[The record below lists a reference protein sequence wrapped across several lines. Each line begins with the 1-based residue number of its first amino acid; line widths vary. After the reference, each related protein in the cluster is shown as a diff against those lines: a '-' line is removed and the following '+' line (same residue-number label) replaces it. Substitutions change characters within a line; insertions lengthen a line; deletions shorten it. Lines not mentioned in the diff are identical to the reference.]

1 MKQKLKKYLPF
12 VGGFFFFVLCML
24 VFIPITFPYDKLKER
39 IVATF
44 NAQQQ
49 RGTAQ
54 QELQIDELDSWWI
67 TGVKAKGIRLVSVTT
82 DPTKP
87 PSKIEIDEARARISL
102 LGLLIGN
109 KNVTFKLLGFGGTVD
124 GSFEDHGSYRAVEV
138 DLDGVDLGQIGPVRD
153 AVGLPMEGKVFG
165 QVKLTMPEGKASK
178 GNGTISLEAKDV
190 AIGDGKAKLVV
201 GMLKDGLP
209 LAKLTLGNLV
219 FNAEAREG
227 IIKITKFSAQGKDL
241 DLQGDGRIQMRELA
255 TDSNLDVSLRYKF
268 ADAYKQKNKMTEG
281 LFMAM
286 DFDPKVKKSK
296 RSDGYYAW
304 QLRGPLGKP
313 EPIPAGDGSASGA
326 GGGIFGMPPKG
337 GM

>member
-1 MKQKLKKYLPF
+1 VKERLKKILPF
-12 VGGFFFFVLCML
+12 VGYPIFYVVCLL
-24 VFIPITFPYDKLKER
+24 VFIPVTFPYDKLKER

-54 QELQIDELDSWWI
+54 QELQIDELDSWFV
-67 TGVKAKGIRLVSVTT
+67 TGIKAKGIRLTSAQP

-87 PSKIEIDEARARISL
+87 ASKIEIDEARARVSL

-109 KNVTFKLLGFGGTVD
+109 KNISFKLTGFGGKVD
-124 GSFEDHGSYRAVEV
+124 GTFEDHGSYREVEV
-138 DLDGVDLGQIGPVRD
+138 SLEGVDLGQIGPVRD
-153 AVGLPMEGKVFG
+153 AVGLPIEGKVNG
-165 QVKLTMPEGKASK
+165 LVKLNMPEGKASK
-178 GNGTISLEAKDV
+178 GNGSITLEAKDV
-190 AIGDGKAKLVV
+190 SIGDGKAKLVV

-209 LAKLTLGNLV
+209 LAKLTLGTLT

-227 IIKITKFSAQGKDL
+227 IIKITKFGAQGKDL
-241 DLQGDGRIQMRELA
+241 DLVGEGRIQMRELA
-255 TDSNLDVSLRYKF
+255 TESNLDVSLRYKF
-268 ADAYKQKNKMTEG
+268 AEAYKTKNKMTEG

-304 QLRGPLGKP
+304 QLKGPLGKP
-313 EPIPAGDGSASGA
+313 EPYPAGDGSI
-326 GGGIFGMPPKG
+326 GGGGSMFGSPPKG